1 MSSFKRKVKNPTA
14 DVSEATSNQDGP
26 DSTASPSSSMVTVA
40 PVSGVKPWIHTGLGM
55 VSSGHRELDDMLH
68 GGFAAGS
75 IVTYYSDEYS
85 NYSETLMAYSLA
97 EGLSHGHKTLI
108 CGCEESQFESLL
120 QNVPF
125 NLSFDKIHAKD
136 PSPAPET
143 AKDTQDHGLKIAWQ
157 YEKYLVKNAG
167 QNTNKL
173 ADARGLTY
181 CCSYDLS
188 RRLQPEIMDNGSLLL
203 LPLDPT
209 VLFAADAAKDAFQR
223 TLQVILQSVI
233 TFLRQQFEENP
244 RSMARIFLPQ
254 THQLLAPY
262 LLTSQVNPIEL
273 YRLWTQ
279 FLTAL
284 RRTIAEARVVVHL
297 SMPSPSKTSLL
308 PIDVYTACHVLT
320 DVILEV
326 ESFAGHAD
334 TIPPEFRDFVA
345 FFRIRH
351 MHQRGLLASPPP
363 KATKY
368 GMKRDR
374 RKLHI
379 ELLHLPPE
387 ESRAMQSSNSINCSS
402 SSIGSTNSTGIN
414 ANTMKMATLMGL
426 TAAQQQ
432 QQSPQHPQQSASLGH
447 SHDHQH
453 GHSHGSGSTGG
464 HIRLEVE
471 TEDSSA
477 AFGSSNPPTSTTQG
491 GRSSGL
497 AAALASARAA
507 RSAAGQMSSSTETP
521 TSSSTSSAPSTPS
534 PSHAA
539 ASDTAVGD
547 ADDTTSAS
555 TFAVRPISINSANVR
570 SGGVSSFLR
579 KKQASSAPPSLDF

>member
-1 MSSFKRKVKNPTA
+1 
-14 DVSEATSNQDGP
+14 
-26 DSTASPSSSMVTVA
+26 
-40 PVSGVKPWIHTGLGM
+40 
-55 VSSGHRELDDMLH
+55 
-68 GGFAAGS
+68 
-75 IVTYYSDEYS
+75 
-85 NYSETLMAYSLA
+85 
-97 EGLSHGHKTLI
+97 
-108 CGCEESQFESLL
+108 
-120 QNVPF
+120 
-125 NLSFDKIHAKD
+125 
-136 PSPAPET
+136 
-143 AKDTQDHGLKIAWQ
+143 
-157 YEKYLVKNAG
+157 
-167 QNTNKL
+167 
-173 ADARGLTY
+173 
-181 CCSYDLS
+181 
-188 RRLQPEIMDNGSLLL
+188 MDNGSLLL

-209 VLFAADAAKDAFQR
+209 VLFAAEAAKDALQR
-223 TLQVILQSVI
+223 TLQAILQSVI
-233 TFLRQQFEENP
+233 TFLRQQYEENP

-254 THQLLAPY
+254 THQLLVPY
-262 LLTSQVNPIEL
+262 LLTSQVHPVEL

-284 RRTIAEARVVVHL
+284 RRIVAEARVVVHL

-308 PIDVYTACHVLT
+308 PTDVYTACHVLT

-402 SSIGSTNSTGIN
+402 SSIGSTNNTGIN

-432 QQSPQHPQQSASLGH
+432 QQPQQPQYAQQSASLGH
-447 SHDHQH
+447 SHDHSHSHGGHQH
-453 GHSHGSGSTGG
+453 GHSHGGSAATGG

-471 TEDSSA
+471 KEDSSA
-477 AFGSSNPPTSTTQG
+477 AFGSSHPPTSTAQG

-507 RSAAGQMSSSTETP
+507 RSAAGQTSSSTETP
-521 TSSSTSSAPSTPS
+521 TSSSTTSAPSTPS
-534 PSHAA
+534 PSQAA
-539 ASDTAVGD
+539 MPDTAVGD
-547 ADDTTSAS
+547 AEDTTSAS

-570 SGGVSSFLR
+570 SGGVGSFLR
-579 KKQASSAPPSLDF
+579 KKPASSAPPSLDF